1 MPRAPKDS
9 KARVPPGVPLDPELA
24 RVQRLCERRA
34 FRERDVG
41 IGRIVGEIAR
51 QARRDADRAGRVA
64 EAWRAAIPA
73 DLVDETW
80 IERATASEIVAGVG
94 SSPAAFA
101 LDRALRAGA
110 LAALRRA
117 LAAPGLRV
125 RTRIGPSPAP

>member
-1 MPRAPKDS
+1 MPKAPRDP
-9 KARVPPGVPLDPELA
+9 KASIPPRGPADPELA
-24 RVQRLCERRA
+24 RVQRICERRA

-73 DLVDETW
+73 ELLGETW

-110 LAALRRA
+110 LAALRSA
-117 LAAPGLRV
+117 LGAPGLRV
-125 RTRIGPSPAP
+125 RTRLGPSPAP

>member
-1 MPRAPKDS
+1 M
-9 KARVPPGVPLDPELA
+9 
-24 RVQRLCERRA
+24 QRLCERRA

-51 QARRDADRAGRVA
+51 QARRDVDRAGRVA

-80 IERATASEIVAGVG
+80 IERSTAAEIVAGVA

-101 LDRALRAGA
+101 LDRALRSGA
-110 LAALRRA
+110 LAELRRA
-117 LAAPGLRV
+117 LASPGLRV
-125 RTRIGPSPAP
+125 RTRIGPSPVP